1 MNICKLCI
9 PSQKIIIGEDD
20 KIWFDSNLRT
30 AIRLRDRFRRFYLK
44 NKSEHNYSKFKKPA
58 KQGKQ
63 YEKNTL
69 LKEKFYTD
77 VNEILKDIKSS
88 NSRLYWKTIKNVTKK

>member
-1 MNICKLCI
+1 MYSIA
-9 PSQKIIIGEDD
+9 KIIIGEDD

-30 AIRLRDRFRRFYLK
+30 AIRLRERFRRFYLK
-44 NKSEHNYSKFKKPA
+44 SKSEHNYSKFKKTA

-77 VNEILKDIKSS
+77 VNENLKDIKSS